1 MFKED
6 NYDKIFRFK
15 QTKGCVMKIHVI
27 QKIIDIIRMKR
38 DTVVELNNFYN
49 KFIQLEY
56 YKNEMET
63 LVLGSSHANYNFLAT
78 EKEFNLG
85 LNSQDLYNSYKLY
98 ESYSKSTKLKNII
111 IFYSV
116 FSEGF
121 ILDKTN
127 SKDLALFYKLI
138 YKIRILHNCLSLKLK
153 EFVFPWYFMKVI
165 GNKIEFN
172 NGNPSRI
179 DKNLE
184 VAKLS
189 ITSRKR
195 ALAHLK
201 THNRPDKQVKYLHKI
216 AELCSKNSH
225 NLYIVVAPATKEYKE
240 NLPASNFLF
249 APLTEFKNVEIINL
263 CDSNLFNKD
272 DFADWD
278 HLNYYGALKCT
289 NFIKEKMAKTQ
300 ALQRE

>member
-138 YKIRILHNCLSLKLK
+138 YKIRI
-153 EFVFPWYFMKVI
+153 
-165 GNKIEFN
+165 
-172 NGNPSRI
+172 
-179 DKNLE
+179 
-184 VAKLS
+184 
-189 ITSRKR
+189 
-195 ALAHLK
+195 
-201 THNRPDKQVKYLHKI
+201 
-216 AELCSKNSH
+216 
-225 NLYIVVAPATKEYKE
+225 
-240 NLPASNFLF
+240 
-249 APLTEFKNVEIINL
+249 
-263 CDSNLFNKD
+263 
-272 DFADWD
+272 
-278 HLNYYGALKCT
+278 
-289 NFIKEKMAKTQ
+289 
-300 ALQRE
+300 